1 MHHRHGT
8 RGAAR
13 VAPVVALVALALA
26 GCGTDAPDPGPA
38 ATTTEAAAL
47 STDPTPVVVPGT
59 VLGLDVEATVGPV
72 AVDGDLAVLRVE
84 VEATSG
90 STSVMVGEVFPN
102 RALTQDDS
110 FDGARLVDLDAGV
123 VREPARSAS
132 GTALA
137 SIGEEYLLETGRE
150 PVVGYVAFDAPDTP
164 TTAVLLP
171 ALGLVEDVPVVAAAD
186 AGDLMVPVAD
196 LAPDGTADV
205 VASTAFLETFSTSA
219 GDAVR
224 TRDSHDLVSVA
235 VDSDVLF
242 AVDSADLGPE
252 ADGALEAVAAQL
264 ALAADGELV
273 VVGHTDDVG
282 EDAANQELSER
293 RAQAVA
299 DRLGE
304 IADLGRFDVR
314 VEGRGETEPV
324 STEPSDEGRALNR
337 RVTVEFTPSD
347 EPAVVGSP
355 DAAGA
360 LAADG
365 PTVQGLGSATLDH
378 PDGLGGTQQ
387 LDVALVEVRRA
398 GGYLVGTLDVRNV
411 GPEYAAFVSVL
422 GSVRD
427 GRGDLSA
434 GMLGANNVTL
444 LDGGVRVYPVDYL
457 VDPDVYTDQQRSTL
471 ADLQVGSLESGTTA
485 RVTVVWPDVGADT
498 VVVDVPDGSTE
509 VTDGSTPVRFVD
521 VPVTG

>member
-1 MHHRHGT
+1 
-8 RGAAR
+8 
-13 VAPVVALVALALA
+13 
-26 GCGTDAPDPGPA
+26 
-38 ATTTEAAAL
+38 
-47 STDPTPVVVPGT
+47 
-59 VLGLDVEATVGPV
+59 
-72 AVDGDLAVLRVE
+72 
-84 VEATSG
+84 
-90 STSVMVGEVFPN
+90 MVGEVFAN
-102 RALTQDDS
+102 LALTQDDS
-110 FDGARLVDLDAGV
+110 LDGTRLVDLEDGV

-132 GTALA
+132 GAALA
-137 SIGEEYLLETGRE
+137 SLGEEYLLETGRE

-164 TTAVLLP
+164 TTAVLVP

-186 AGDLMVPVAD
+186 AGDLTVPVAD
-196 LAPDGTADV
+196 LAPDGTTDV
-205 VASTAFLETFSTSA
+205 VAPTAFLETFSTSA

-224 TRDSHDLVSVA
+224 TRDARDLVSVA

-252 ADGALEAVAAQL
+252 ADGVLEAVAAQL
-264 ALAADGELV
+264 ALAADGDLV

-293 RAQAVA
+293 RARAVA

-337 RVTVEFTPSD
+337 RVTVEFTPSG
-347 EPAVVGSP
+347 EPAVVGSS
-355 DAAGA
+355 DAGGA
-360 LAADG
+360 LAAEG
-365 PTVQGLGSATLDH
+365 PTVDGLGSATLDH
-378 PDGLGGTQQ
+378 RDGLGGTQR
-387 LDVALVEVRRA
+387 LEVSLVEVRRA

-411 GPEYAAFVSVL
+411 GPEYATFVSVL

-457 VDPDVYTDQQRSTL
+457 VDPAVYTDQQRSTL
-471 ADLQVGSLESGTTA
+471 ADLQLGSLETGATA
-485 RVTVVWPDVGADT
+485 RVTVVWPDTGAGT

-521 VPVTG
+521 VPVAD